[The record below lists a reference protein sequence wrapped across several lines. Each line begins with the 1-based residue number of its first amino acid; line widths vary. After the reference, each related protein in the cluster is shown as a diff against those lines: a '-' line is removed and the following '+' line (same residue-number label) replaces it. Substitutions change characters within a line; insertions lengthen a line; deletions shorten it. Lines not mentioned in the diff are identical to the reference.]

1 MDPDIFDQR
10 FHVAVAFYPPS
21 VRRELLRIL
30 ELPEEERVWEIGQ
43 LYQAGTI
50 PGLAELLLD
59 LEADDLGQQVR
70 LTMIQQL
77 HRLERQARPEAG

>member
-1 MDPDIFDQR
+1 
-10 FHVAVAFYPPS
+10 VALAFYPRE

-30 ELPEEERVWEIGQ
+30 ELPEEERIREIGH

-50 PGLAELLLD
+50 PGLAELLID
-59 LEADDLGQQVR
+59 LEEDGVGQQVR

-77 HRLERQARPEAG
+77 HRLERKGRPAAG